1 MFKSLTKMKV
11 MLAIL
16 YMCIVSL
23 LVIPSRFQVV
33 LPGDTSLMT
42 DQVYIEDHTIS
53 HISSIYV
60 ISYEP
65 ITLFQSII
73 LNITQQGS
81 VFLPSEST
89 EILTLA
95 EKYNAA
101 QIQKQS
107 SYIISTIVAYEKAQK
122 DITYAFDGFG
132 VTSLINEKR
141 TIQIGDVITS
151 INGIVLTQ
159 STDFN
164 QFANVQTL
172 TIQLVRDNKK
182 LVVTHERQPLD
193 LPLALYPMF
202 SLIEATPNISFP
214 GLSSTIG
221 GPSGG
226 VMMTLA
232 IYLAITE
239 QLYDARIVGTGTIQ
253 LDGSIGN
260 IGGLVEKY
268 RTVKEDMDIMFVP
281 ENQVH
286 LLIEYEDERIVAVS
300 SIDDVIHYLDTHDA
314 FVD

>member
-1 MFKSLTKMKV
+1 MFKSLTKIKL
-11 MLAIL
+11 MLTIGYL
-16 YMCIVSL
+16 IIVSL

-33 LPGDTSLMT
+33 LPGDTTLMS
-42 DQVYIEDHTIS
+42 DQVYIEDHKIS

-65 ITLFQSII
+65 ITLFQ
-73 LNITQQGS
+73 LFMLHVTQQGS
-81 VFLPSEST
+81 VFLPSQST
-89 EILTLA
+89 EIMTLT
-95 EKYNAA
+95 EKYKAA
-101 QIQKQS
+101 QVQKLS

-122 DITYAFDGFG
+122 DITYVFDGFG

-151 INGIVLTQ
+151 INGIKLTQ
-159 STDFN
+159 ETDFT
-164 QFANVQTL
+164 QFANVETL
-172 TIQLVRDNKK
+172 TIQLMRNNEA
-182 LVVTHERQPLD
+182 LVVTHERQPSD

-202 SLIEATPNISFP
+202 TLIEVTPNITFP

-232 IYLAITE
+232 IYLAITD
-239 QLYDARIVGTGTIQ
+239 LMYDARIVGTGTIQ

-268 RTVKEDMDIMFVP
+268 QTVKDDMEIMFVP
-281 ENQVH
+281 EKQIH
-286 LLIEYEDERIVAVS
+286 LLLEYNDERIVGVS
-300 SIDDVIHYLDTHDA
+300 SIDDVIHYLDTHDE
-314 FVD
+314 FMD

>member
-16 YMCIVSL
+16 YMSIVSL

-73 LNITQQGS
+73 LNVTQQGS

-164 QFANVQTL
+164 QFAKVQTL

-202 SLIEATPNISFP
+202 TLIEATPYIS
-214 GLSSTIG
+214 
-221 GPSGG
+221 
-226 VMMTLA
+226 
-232 IYLAITE
+232 ITE
-239 QLYDARIVGTGTIQ
+239 LLYEARIVGTGTIQ

-286 LLIEYEDERIVAVS
+286 LLVEYDDERIVAVS

>member
-11 MLAIL
+11 MLVIL
-16 YMCIVSL
+16 YMSIVSL

-33 LPGDTSLMT
+33 LPGDTSLMS

-73 LNITQQGS
+73 LNVTQQGS

-89 EILTLA
+89 EILTLV

-164 QFANVQTL
+164 QFANIQTL

-202 SLIEATPNISFP
+202 TLIEATPNISFP
-214 GLSSTIG
+214 GLSSTIRA
-221 GPSGG
+221 S
-226 VMMTLA
+226 
-232 IYLAITE
+232 Y
-239 QLYDARIVGTGTIQ
+239 
-253 LDGSIGN
+253 SC
-260 IGGLVEKY
+260 
-268 RTVKEDMDIMFVP
+268 
-281 ENQVH
+281 
-286 LLIEYEDERIVAVS
+286 S
-300 SIDDVIHYLDTHDA
+300 VIA
-314 FVD
+314 K

>member
-33 LPGDTSLMT
+33 LPGDTSLMS

-202 SLIEATPNISFP
+202 TLIEATPNISFP

-232 IYLAITE
+232 IYLSITE
-239 QLYDARIVGTGTIQ
+239 QLYEARIVGTGTIQ

-268 RTVKEDMDIMFVP
+268 QTVKEDMDIMFVP

-314 FVD
+314 FMD

>member
-16 YMCIVSL
+16 YMSIVSL

-73 LNITQQGS
+73 LNVTQQGS

-164 QFANVQTL
+164 QFAKVQTL

-281 ENQVH
+281 KNQVH
-286 LLIEYEDERIVAVS
+286 LLVEYDDERIVAVS

-314 FVD
+314 FMD

>member
-1 MFKSLTKMKV
+1 MFKSLTKIKL
-11 MLAIL
+11 MLTIGYL
-16 YMCIVSL
+16 IIVSL

-33 LPGDTSLMT
+33 LPGDTTLMS

-65 ITLFQSII
+65 ITLFQ
-73 LNITQQGS
+73 LFMLHVTQQGS
-81 VFLPSEST
+81 VFLPSQST
-89 EILTLA
+89 EIMTLT
-95 EKYNAA
+95 EKYKAA
-101 QIQKQS
+101 QVQKLS

-122 DITYAFDGFG
+122 DITYVFDGFG
-132 VTSLINEKR
+132 VTSLINEIR

-151 INGIVLTQ
+151 INGIKLTQ
-159 STDFN
+159 ETDFT
-164 QFANVQTL
+164 QFANVETL
-172 TIQLVRDNKK
+172 TIQLMRNNEA
-182 LVVTHERQPLD
+182 LVVTHERQPSD

-202 SLIEATPNISFP
+202 TLIEVTPNITFP

-232 IYLAITE
+232 IYLAITD
-239 QLYDARIVGTGTIQ
+239 LMYDARIVGTGTIQ

-268 RTVKEDMDIMFVP
+268 QTVKDDMEIMFVP
-281 ENQVH
+281 EKQIH
-286 LLIEYEDERIVAVS
+286 LLLEYNDERIVGVS
-300 SIDDVIHYLDTHDA
+300 SIDDVIHYLDTHDE
-314 FVD
+314 FMD

>member
-1 MFKSLTKMKV
+1 MFKSLTKIKL
-11 MLAIL
+11 MLTIGYL
-16 YMCIVSL
+16 IIVSL

-33 LPGDTSLMT
+33 LPGDTTLMS

-65 ITLFQSII
+65 ITLFQ
-73 LNITQQGS
+73 LFMLHVTQQGS
-81 VFLPSEST
+81 VFLPSQST
-89 EILTLA
+89 EIMTLT
-95 EKYNAA
+95 EKYKAA
-101 QIQKQS
+101 QVQKLS

-122 DITYAFDGFG
+122 DITYVFDGFG

-151 INGIVLTQ
+151 INGIKLTQ
-159 STDFN
+159 ETDFT
-164 QFANVQTL
+164 QFANVETL
-172 TIQLVRDNKK
+172 TIQLMRNNEA
-182 LVVTHERQPLD
+182 LVVTHERQPSD

-202 SLIEATPNISFP
+202 TLIEVTPNITFP

-232 IYLAITE
+232 IYLAITD
-239 QLYDARIVGTGTIQ
+239 LMYDARIVGTGTIQ
-253 LDGSIGN
+253 SDGSIGN

-268 RTVKEDMDIMFVP
+268 QTVKDDMEIMFVP
-281 ENQVH
+281 EKQIH
-286 LLIEYEDERIVAVS
+286 LLLEYNDERIVGVS
-300 SIDDVIHYLDTHDA
+300 SIDDVIHYLDTHDE
-314 FVD
+314 FMD

>member
-1 MFKSLTKMKV
+1 MKV
-11 MLAIL
+11 MLVIL
-16 YMCIVSL
+16 YMSIVSL

-33 LPGDTSLMT
+33 LPGDTSLMS

-73 LNITQQGS
+73 LNVTQQGS

-89 EILTLA
+89 EILTLV

-122 DITYAFDGFG
+122 DITYAFVGFG

-164 QFANVQTL
+164 QFANIQTL

-202 SLIEATPNISFP
+202 TLIEVTPNISFP

-268 RTVKEDMDIMFVP
+268 LTVKEDMDIMFVP
-281 ENQVH
+281 KNQVH
-286 LLIEYEDERIVAVS
+286 LLVEYDDERIVAVS

-314 FVD
+314 FMD

>member
-1 MFKSLTKMKV
+1 MLTIGY
-11 MLAIL
+11 LI
-16 YMCIVSL
+16 IVSL

-33 LPGDTSLMT
+33 LPGDTTLMS

-65 ITLFQSII
+65 ITLFQ
-73 LNITQQGS
+73 LFMLHVTQQGS
-81 VFLPSEST
+81 VFLPSQST
-89 EILTLA
+89 EIMTLT
-95 EKYNAA
+95 EKYKAA
-101 QIQKQS
+101 QVQKLS

-122 DITYAFDGFG
+122 DITYVFDGFG

-151 INGIVLTQ
+151 INGIKLTQ
-159 STDFN
+159 ETDFT
-164 QFANVQTL
+164 QFANVETL
-172 TIQLVRDNKK
+172 TIQLMRNNEA
-182 LVVTHERQPLD
+182 LVVTHERQPSD

-202 SLIEATPNISFP
+202 TLIEVTPNITFP

-232 IYLAITE
+232 IYLAITD
-239 QLYDARIVGTGTIQ
+239 LMYDARIVGTGTIQ

-268 RTVKEDMDIMFVP
+268 QTVKDDMEIMFVP
-281 ENQVH
+281 EKQIH
-286 LLIEYEDERIVAVS
+286 LLLEYNDERIVGVS
-300 SIDDVIHYLDTHDA
+300 SIDDVIHYLDTHDE
-314 FVD
+314 FMD

>member
-1 MFKSLTKMKV
+1 MFKSLTKIKL
-11 MLAIL
+11 MLTIGYL
-16 YMCIVSL
+16 IIVSL

-33 LPGDTSLMT
+33 LPGDTTLMS

-65 ITLFQSII
+65 ITLFQ
-73 LNITQQGS
+73 LFMLHVTQQGS
-81 VFLPSEST
+81 VFLPSQST
-89 EILTLA
+89 EIMTLT
-95 EKYNAA
+95 EKYKAA

-122 DITYAFDGFG
+122 DITYVFDGFG

-151 INGIVLTQ
+151 INGIKLTQ
-159 STDFN
+159 ETDFT
-164 QFANVQTL
+164 QFANVETL
-172 TIQLVRDNKK
+172 TIQLMRNNEA
-182 LVVTHERQPLD
+182 LVVTHERQPSD

-202 SLIEATPNISFP
+202 TLIEVTPNITFP

-232 IYLAITE
+232 IYLAITD
-239 QLYDARIVGTGTIQ
+239 LMYDARIVGTGTIQ

-268 RTVKEDMDIMFVP
+268 QTVKDDMEIMFVP
-281 ENQVH
+281 EKQIH
-286 LLIEYEDERIVAVS
+286 LLLEYNDERIVGVS
-300 SIDDVIHYLDTHDA
+300 SIDDVIHYLDTHDE
-314 FVD
+314 FMD

>member
-1 MFKSLTKMKV
+1 MFKSLTKLKV

-16 YMCIVSL
+16 YISIVSF

-33 LPGDTSLMT
+33 LPGDTTLMSE
-42 DQVYIEDHTIS
+42 QVSIENHTIS

-65 ITLFQSII
+65 ITLFQSLI
-73 LNITQQGS
+73 LHLTQQGS
-81 VFLPSEST
+81 VFLPTEST
-89 EILTLA
+89 EIMTLA

-107 SYIISTIVAYEKAQK
+107 SYIISTIVAYDKAQK
-122 DITYAFDGFG
+122 DITYTFEGFG

-151 INGIVLTQ
+151 INGIELTQ
-159 STDFN
+159 ETDFT
-164 QFANVQTL
+164 QFANVETL
-172 TIQLVRDNKK
+172 TIKLNRNNED
-182 LVVTHERQPLD
+182 LVVTHERQPSD
-193 LPLALYPMF
+193 LPLAMYPMF
-202 SLIEATPNISFP
+202 TLIEATPNITFP

-232 IYLAITE
+232 IYLAITD
-239 QLYDARIVGTGTIQ
+239 QVYDARIVGTGTIQ

-268 RTVKEDMDIMFVP
+268 LTVKEDMDIMFVP
-281 ENQVH
+281 ENQIH
-286 LLIEYEDERIVAVS
+286 LLLEYDDERIVAVS
-300 SIDDVIHYLDTHDA
+300 SINDVIHYLDTHDA

>member
-16 YMCIVSL
+16 YMSIVSL

-164 QFANVQTL
+164 QFAKVQTL

-202 SLIEATPNISFP
+202 TLIEATPNISFP

-268 RTVKEDMDIMFVP
+268 QTVKEDMDIMFVP

-286 LLIEYEDERIVAVS
+286 LLVEYDDERIVAVS

>member
-1 MFKSLTKMKV
+1 MFKSLTKIKL
-11 MLAIL
+11 MLTIGYL
-16 YMCIVSL
+16 IIVSL

-33 LPGDTSLMT
+33 LPGDTTLMS

-65 ITLFQSII
+65 ITLFQ
-73 LNITQQGS
+73 LFMLHVTQQGS
-81 VFLPSEST
+81 VFLPSQST
-89 EILTLA
+89 EIMTLT
-95 EKYNAA
+95 EKYKAA
-101 QIQKQS
+101 QVQKLS

-122 DITYAFDGFG
+122 DITYVFDGFG

-151 INGIVLTQ
+151 INGIKLTQ
-159 STDFN
+159 ETDFT
-164 QFANVQTL
+164 QFANVETL
-172 TIQLVRDNKK
+172 TIQLMRNNEA
-182 LVVTHERQPLD
+182 LVVTHERQPSD

-202 SLIEATPNISFP
+202 TLIEVTPNITFP

-232 IYLAITE
+232 IYLAITD
-239 QLYDARIVGTGTIQ
+239 LMYDARIVGTGTIQ

-268 RTVKEDMDIMFVP
+268 QTVKDDMEIMFVP
-281 ENQVH
+281 EKQIH
-286 LLIEYEDERIVAVS
+286 LLLEYNDERIVGVS
-300 SIDDVIHYLDTHDA
+300 SIDDVIHYLDTHDE
-314 FVD
+314 FMD

>member
-1 MFKSLTKMKV
+1 
-11 MLAIL
+11 
-16 YMCIVSL
+16 
-23 LVIPSRFQVV
+23 
-33 LPGDTSLMT
+33 
-42 DQVYIEDHTIS
+42 
-53 HISSIYV
+53 
-60 ISYEP
+60 
-65 ITLFQSII
+65 
-73 LNITQQGS
+73 
-81 VFLPSEST
+81 
-89 EILTLA
+89 
-95 EKYNAA
+95 
-101 QIQKQS
+101 
-107 SYIISTIVAYEKAQK
+107 YEKAQK
-122 DITYAFDGFG
+122 DITYAFVGFG

-164 QFANVQTL
+164 QFANIQTL

-202 SLIEATPNISFP
+202 TLIEVTPNISFP

-268 RTVKEDMDIMFVP
+268 LTVKEDMDIMFVP
-281 ENQVH
+281 KNQVH
-286 LLIEYEDERIVAVS
+286 LLVEYDDERIVAVS

-314 FVD
+314 FMD

>member
-1 MFKSLTKMKV
+1 MLTIGY
-11 MLAIL
+11 LI
-16 YMCIVSL
+16 IVSL

-33 LPGDTSLMT
+33 LPGDTTLMS
-42 DQVYIEDHTIS
+42 DQVYIEDHKIS

-65 ITLFQSII
+65 ITLFQ
-73 LNITQQGS
+73 LFMLHVTQQGS
-81 VFLPSEST
+81 VFLPSQST
-89 EILTLA
+89 EIMTLT
-95 EKYNAA
+95 EKYKAA
-101 QIQKQS
+101 QVQKLS

-122 DITYAFDGFG
+122 DITYVFDGFG

-151 INGIVLTQ
+151 INGIKLTQ
-159 STDFN
+159 ETDFT
-164 QFANVQTL
+164 QFANVETL
-172 TIQLVRDNKK
+172 TIQLMRNNEA
-182 LVVTHERQPLD
+182 LVVTHERQPSD

-202 SLIEATPNISFP
+202 TLIEVTPNITFP

-232 IYLAITE
+232 IYLAITD
-239 QLYDARIVGTGTIQ
+239 LMYDARIVGTGTIQ

-268 RTVKEDMDIMFVP
+268 QTVKDDMEIMFVP
-281 ENQVH
+281 EKQIH
-286 LLIEYEDERIVAVS
+286 LLLEYNDERIVGVS
-300 SIDDVIHYLDTHDA
+300 SIDDVIHYLDTHDE
-314 FVD
+314 FMD

>member
-16 YMCIVSL
+16 YMSIVSL

-164 QFANVQTL
+164 QFAKVQTL

-286 LLIEYEDERIVAVS
+286 LLVEYDDERIVAVS

>member
-1 MFKSLTKMKV
+1 MFKSLTKIKL
-11 MLAIL
+11 MLTIGYL
-16 YMCIVSL
+16 IIVSL

-33 LPGDTSLMT
+33 LPGDTTLMS

-65 ITLFQSII
+65 ITLFQ
-73 LNITQQGS
+73 LFMLHVTQQGS
-81 VFLPSEST
+81 VFLPSQST
-89 EILTLA
+89 EIMTLT
-95 EKYNAA
+95 EKYKAA
-101 QIQKQS
+101 QVQKLS

-122 DITYAFDGFG
+122 DITYVFDGFG

-151 INGIVLTQ
+151 INGIKLTQ
-159 STDFN
+159 ETDFT
-164 QFANVQTL
+164 QFANVETL
-172 TIQLVRDNKK
+172 TIQLMRNNEA
-182 LVVTHERQPLD
+182 LVVTHERQPSD

-202 SLIEATPNISFP
+202 TLIEVTPNITFP

-232 IYLAITE
+232 IYLAITD
-239 QLYDARIVGTGTIQ
+239 LMYDARIVGTGTIQ

-268 RTVKEDMDIMFVP
+268 QTVKDDMETVFVP
-281 ENQVH
+281 EKQIH
-286 LLIEYEDERIVAVS
+286 LLLEYNDERIVGVS
-300 SIDDVIHYLDTHDA
+300 SIDDVIHYLDTHDE
-314 FVD
+314 FMD

>member
-1 MFKSLTKMKV
+1 MLTIGY
-11 MLAIL
+11 LI
-16 YMCIVSL
+16 IVSL

-33 LPGDTSLMT
+33 LPGDTTLMS

-65 ITLFQSII
+65 ITLFQ
-73 LNITQQGS
+73 LFMLHVTQQGS
-81 VFLPSEST
+81 VFLPSQST
-89 EILTLA
+89 EIMTLT
-95 EKYNAA
+95 EKYKAA

-122 DITYAFDGFG
+122 DITYVFDGFG

-151 INGIVLTQ
+151 INGIKLTQ
-159 STDFN
+159 ETDFT
-164 QFANVQTL
+164 QFANVETL
-172 TIQLVRDNKK
+172 TIQLMRNNEA
-182 LVVTHERQPLD
+182 LVVTHERQPSD

-202 SLIEATPNISFP
+202 TLIEVTPNITFP

-232 IYLAITE
+232 IYLAITD
-239 QLYDARIVGTGTIQ
+239 LMYDARIVGTGTIQ

-268 RTVKEDMDIMFVP
+268 QTVKDDMEIMFVP
-281 ENQVH
+281 EKQIH
-286 LLIEYEDERIVAVS
+286 LLLEYNDERIVGVS
-300 SIDDVIHYLDTHDA
+300 SIDDVIHYLDTHDE
-314 FVD
+314 FMD

>member
-11 MLAIL
+11 MLVIL
-16 YMCIVSL
+16 YMSIVSL

-33 LPGDTSLMT
+33 LPGDTSLMS

-73 LNITQQGS
+73 LNVTQQGS

-89 EILTLA
+89 EILTLV

-164 QFANVQTL
+164 QFANIQTL

-202 SLIEATPNISFP
+202 TLIEATPNISFP

-226 VMMTLA
+226 VMMSLA
-232 IYLAITE
+232 IYLAIPE
-239 QLYDARIVGTGTIQ
+239 QLYDARSVGPGTIP
-253 LDGSIGN
+253 LDGSIGT

-268 RTVKEDMDIMFVP
+268 LTVKEDMDIMFVP
-281 ENQVH
+281 KNQVH
-286 LLIEYEDERIVAVS
+286 LLVEYDDERIVAVS
-300 SIDDVIHYLDTHDA
+300 SIDDVIHYLDTHDE
-314 FVD
+314 FMD

>member
-16 YMCIVSL
+16 YMSIVSL

-73 LNITQQGS
+73 LNVTQQGS

-164 QFANVQTL
+164 QFAKVQTL

-286 LLIEYEDERIVAVS
+286 LLVEYDDERIVAVS

>member
-1 MFKSLTKMKV
+1 MFKSLTKIKL
-11 MLAIL
+11 MLTIGYL
-16 YMCIVSL
+16 IIVSL

-33 LPGDTSLMT
+33 LPGDTTLMS

-65 ITLFQSII
+65 ITLFQ
-73 LNITQQGS
+73 LFMLHVTQQGS
-81 VFLPSEST
+81 VFLPSQST
-89 EILTLA
+89 EIMTLT
-95 EKYNAA
+95 EKYKAA
-101 QIQKQS
+101 QVQKLS

-122 DITYAFDGFG
+122 DIKYVFDGFG
-132 VTSLINEKR
+132 VTSLINEIR

-151 INGIVLTQ
+151 INGIKLTQ
-159 STDFN
+159 ETDFT
-164 QFANVQTL
+164 QFANVETL
-172 TIQLVRDNKK
+172 TIQLMRNNEA
-182 LVVTHERQPLD
+182 LVVTHERQPSD

-202 SLIEATPNISFP
+202 TLIEVTPNITFP

-232 IYLAITE
+232 IYLAITD
-239 QLYDARIVGTGTIQ
+239 LMYDARIVGTGTIQ

-268 RTVKEDMDIMFVP
+268 QTVKDDMEIMFVP
-281 ENQVH
+281 EKQIH
-286 LLIEYEDERIVAVS
+286 LLLEYNDERIVGVS
-300 SIDDVIHYLDTHDA
+300 SIDDVIHYLDTHDE
-314 FVD
+314 FMD

>member
-11 MLAIL
+11 MLVIF
-16 YMCIVSL
+16 YMSIVSL

-33 LPGDTSLMT
+33 LPGDTSLMS

-73 LNITQQGS
+73 LNVTQQGS

-89 EILTLA
+89 EILTLV

-164 QFANVQTL
+164 QFANIQTL

-202 SLIEATPNISFP
+202 TLIEATPNISFP

-268 RTVKEDMDIMFVP
+268 LTVKEDMDIMFVP
-281 ENQVH
+281 KNQVH
-286 LLIEYEDERIVAVS
+286 LLVEYYDERIVAVS

-314 FVD
+314 FMD

>member
-1 MFKSLTKMKV
+1 MS
-11 MLAIL
+11 
-16 YMCIVSL
+16 
-23 LVIPSRFQVV
+23 
-33 LPGDTSLMT
+33 

-65 ITLFQSII
+65 ITLFQ
-73 LNITQQGS
+73 LFMLHVTQQGS
-81 VFLPSEST
+81 VFLPSQST
-89 EILTLA
+89 EIMTLT
-95 EKYNAA
+95 EKYKAA
-101 QIQKQS
+101 QVQKLS

-122 DITYAFDGFG
+122 DITYVFDGFG

-151 INGIVLTQ
+151 INGIKLTQ
-159 STDFN
+159 ETDFT
-164 QFANVQTL
+164 QFANVETL
-172 TIQLVRDNKK
+172 TIQLMRNNEA
-182 LVVTHERQPLD
+182 LVVTHERQPSD

-202 SLIEATPNISFP
+202 TLIEVTPNITFP

-232 IYLAITE
+232 IYLAITD
-239 QLYDARIVGTGTIQ
+239 LMYDARIVGTGTIQ

-268 RTVKEDMDIMFVP
+268 QTVKDDMEIMFVP
-281 ENQVH
+281 EKQIH
-286 LLIEYEDERIVAVS
+286 LLLEYNDERIVGVS
-300 SIDDVIHYLDTHDA
+300 SIDDVIHYLDTHDE
-314 FVD
+314 FMD